1 MAYNY
6 SKLNGRIVE
15 VFSTRYAFASAMR
28 LSERS
33 ICLKLAGKVPFKQPE
48 ITLACKLL
56 NISDSEIPAYFFD
69 LEVQKN

>member
-15 VFSTRYAFASAMR
+15 VYGTRCAFAKAMS

-33 ICLKLAGKVPFKQPE
+33 LSLKLTGKVPFKQPE

-56 NISDSEIPAYFFD
+56 SISDSDIPAYFFD
-69 LEVQKN
+69 LEVQGN